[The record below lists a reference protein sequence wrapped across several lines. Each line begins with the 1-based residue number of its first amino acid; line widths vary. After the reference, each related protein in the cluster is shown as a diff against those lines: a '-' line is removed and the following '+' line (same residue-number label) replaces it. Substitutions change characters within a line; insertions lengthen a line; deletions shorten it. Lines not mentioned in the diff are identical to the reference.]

1 MDDLR
6 GKYRFPYRGF
16 DMDVGSSSAVLTQ
29 TFVAESIRRDQPR
42 NDGLNAAQTFV
53 AESIRRDQPRNDGL
67 NAARGA
73 VNAVLIS
80 LAFWIALGLAI
91 FVIF

>member
-1 MDDLR
+1 MSATILR
-6 GKYRFPYRGF
+6 FC
-16 DMDVGSSSAVLTQ
+16 
-29 TFVAESIRRDQPR
+29 
-42 NDGLNAAQTFV
+42 V

-91 FVIF
+91 FAFF

>member
-16 DMDVGSSSAVLTQ
+16 DMDVGSNSAVLTQ
-29 TFVAESIRRDQPR
+29 TFVAESIRRDER
-42 NDGLNAAQTFV
+42 RDDGLNAF
-53 AESIRRDQPRNDGL
+53 
-67 NAARGA
+67 RGA

-80 LAFWIALGLAI
+80 LVFWVALGLAI
-91 FVIF
+91 FAFF

>member
-6 GKYRFPYRGF
+6 GHYRFPNREF
-16 DMDVGSSSAVLTQ
+16 DVQVGTSSAVFTQ
-29 TFVAESIRRDQPR
+29 TFVAESLRQDQR
-42 NDGLNAAQTFV
+42 KD
-53 AESIRRDQPRNDGL
+53 DGL

-73 VNAVLIS
+73 VNALLIS

-91 FVIF
+91 FTLF

>member
-16 DMDVGSSSAVLTQ
+16 DMDVGSNSAVLTQ
-29 TFVAESIRRDQPR
+29 TFVAESIRRDEPR
-42 NDGLNAAQTFV
+42 D
-53 AESIRRDQPRNDGL
+53 DGL